1 MFKTNHLKA
10 GQAFKNS
17 HKILFISHNRPDG
30 DTLAAS
36 CALIDLADELGKKFT
51 AFCAD
56 EPNQQF
62 DFLPHVDKFKTKIDN
77 FSSHDLIV
85 VLDCGSIERTG
96 LVSEIKNKKD
106 KQTIIEFDH
115 HLKVD
120 DYTDISL
127 KISSAASTT
136 EVLYDFFKLN
146 NFKINKNRATCILTG
161 ISTDTGNFIYPSTS
175 EKTISIASKMISY
188 GAKLPMI
195 LDKTWRNKNIK
206 IMKLWGLAINHLKI
220 NKKYNFAYTVIT
232 HKEIEESGVSSE
244 DLEGISGFLS
254 NLKDVNALLFLTEI
268 EPGFIKGSLR
278 TARDNV
284 NVSTLANKLGG
295 GGHAKAS
302 GFRVN
307 GKIEV
312 DERGWKII

>member
-36 CALIDLADELGKKFT
+36 CALIDLADELGKEFT
-51 AFCAD
+51 AFCID
-56 EPNQQF
+56 KPNQQF
-62 DFLPHVDKFKTKIDN
+62 EFLPWIEKFQTEVCD
-77 FSSHDLIV
+77 FSSYDLIV
-85 VLDCGSIERTG
+85 ILDCGSIERTG
-96 LVSEIKNKKD
+96 LVKEIKNRNK
-106 KQTIIEFDH
+106 KQTVIEFDH

-120 DYTDISL
+120 DYTNISL
-127 KISSAASTT
+127 KVSDAASTT
-136 EVLYDFFKLN
+136 EVLYDFFKFN

-175 EKTISIASKMISY
+175 EKTISIASRMISY

-195 LDKTWRNKNIK
+195 LDKTWRNKNIE
-206 IMKLWGLAINHLKI
+206 IMKLWGLAINNLKI
-220 NKKYNFAYTVIT
+220 NKKYNFAYTVLT

-244 DLEGISGFLS
+244 ELEGVSGFLS
-254 NLKDVNALLFLTEI
+254 NLKDVKALLFLTEI

-278 TARDNV
+278 TAKHGINLSV
-284 NVSTLANKLGG
+284 LANKLGG
-295 GGHAKAS
+295 GGHTKAA
-302 GFRVN
+302 GYRVN
-307 GKIEV
+307 GEIKTV
-312 DERGWKII
+312 DGGWKIM